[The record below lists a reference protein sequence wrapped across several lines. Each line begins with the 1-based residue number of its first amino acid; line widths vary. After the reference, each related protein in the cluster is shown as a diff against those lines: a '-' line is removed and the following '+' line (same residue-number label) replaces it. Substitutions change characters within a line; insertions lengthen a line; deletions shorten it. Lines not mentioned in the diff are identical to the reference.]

1 MPLEFEDNRLK
12 VKEALFDA
20 GKRFYMKRVENY
32 KQELLEI
39 QGLILVKLK
48 ALMNTTLVAVLWQVN
63 SMDKLE
69 VTLKM
74 LFGKNLEQV
83 NMRYMVMVGKAV
95 GCIKHQRVN
104 FISRKVRN
112 QIDRCIMPLLH

>member
-20 GKRFYMKRVENY
+20 GEASYMKRVENY
-32 KQELLEI
+32 KQKHKEI
-39 QGLILVKLK
+39 QELIQVKQK
-48 ALMNTTLVAVLWQVN
+48 VHMSITSAVVLWQVN

-95 GCIKHQRVN
+95 GCIEHQRVN
-104 FISRKVRN
+104 FISQKVRPRTD
-112 QIDRCIMPLLH
+112 QCRMLSPH